1 MDMKLKLI
9 SSMLMALTASSSAV
23 TLPTKYT
30 TPKDIGVINKE
41 RIEYWLEKRGELP
54 ANATAEQRQRAIE
67 NYVNIQSLKEQK
79 LPAAI
84 SKQMYIGERTPTK
97 GALTVKGVK
106 VLEKQRQSAN
116 SEQTTTVKVLALLVD
131 FPDLKHDNNRLT
143 ASDTSMYYDDYPVEH
158 YNDLLFST
166 SGYEG
171 PAGQT
176 IESAYQFYQQESG
189 GSLFFTG
196 QVNGWI
202 TADNNA
208 AHYGGNDENGDDQDV
223 QALVLEAVTKAVSEL
238 NIDLAE
244 FDNTDLFDVDTD
256 GNVNEPDGIIDHVML
271 FHSSVGEEAGGGVL
285 AEDAIWSHRFFVF
298 DPDTQKPVP
307 VPGSDI
313 LLYGYTINP
322 IDAATGVVVH
332 EFGHD
337 LGLPDEYDTA
347 NGLLGSPVGDWSVM
361 ASGSWV
367 GTPAGTRPVG
377 FSAYARDELQRVY
390 QGNWIDQLTIDIA
403 DLESQSINLVE
414 AINHDDDVNQIKVLL
429 PNEQEEFAA
438 PFAGDYQYYSNN
450 GNLLNNQM
458 TFSVS
463 VPSEAPQ
470 LQMMARWEIE
480 VDYDYAQVLVNG
492 EPLAGNHTK
501 VTNQFHPEVTN
512 FITGSSSNVDGAQG
526 DNAWVPLTFDLTAYA
541 GIDVEVVISYV
552 TDEAVGGFGIAV
564 DDINVTSGSA
574 TVYSD
579 DAETAD
585 VATLTGFVRIG
596 DKRDKQPH
604 NYYIQLR
611 SHTGTDA
618 ELGDSDY
625 DAGVLV
631 WYRDQ
636 NIRNNRVN
644 AHPGEVFIGVVD
656 ADQNP
661 IIRSG
666 SLSGTGTQIR
676 DAAFSQFQQSSLT
689 GDNHLSAN
697 AVFSDKNDYSF
708 AHQPE
713 SGIDLP
719 VYGLRMEVT
728 SQSADSSSATIE
740 LSNEGAA
747 HIRNVHDGLTV
758 ELSLADVQIKAES
771 VVTWN
776 LGDGTELTGTT
787 VQHTY
792 AAAGDFDVSVS
803 FETDAG
809 ITTLEKPL
817 KVGEKVAGS
826 ISATSNG
833 LNVSFE
839 ASLTGGEGNLTYRWQ
854 FGDGSDLSKSV
865 SPDHEYE
872 AAGTYQVTLTVTD
885 QTAQSY
891 SFTTEVVLAEALNVT
906 VTRTVNNLNATFG
919 ITVSGGDENYTY
931 AWDFGDGNTSSLAQ
945 PTHTYANAGTYNVS
959 VTVTDGNGVT
969 GSASTTVV
977 ATSAVVTPPSSSSG
991 GSGGGS
997 LGYFL
1002 FIVALITGYRRIKN

>member
-1 MDMKLKLI
+1 MKLKLI
-9 SSMLMALTASSSAV
+9 STLLMTLAASSSAA
-23 TLPTKYT
+23 TLPTKHT

-54 ANATAEQRQRAIE
+54 TNATPEQRQRAIA
-67 NYVNIQSLKEQK
+67 NYVNLQSLKEHK

-84 SKQMYIGERTPTK
+84 SKQLYINERTPTK

-143 ASDTSMYYDDYPVEH
+143 ASDTSMYYDEYPVAH

-166 SGYEG
+166 SGYAG
-171 PAGQT
+171 PSGQS

-196 QVNGWI
+196 QANGWI

-244 FDNTDLFDVDTD
+244 YDNTDLFDVDGD

-298 DPDTQKPVP
+298 DPVSQEPVP

-313 LLYGYTINP
+313 KLYGYTINP

-367 GTPAGTRPVG
+367 GSPAGTRPVG

-390 QGNWIDQLTIDIA
+390 QGNWIDQLTIDLT
-403 DLESQSINLVE
+403 DLDTQTINLVE
-414 AINHDDDVNQIKVLL
+414 AINHDGDVNQVKVLL
-429 PNEQEEFAA
+429 PNEQVEFAA
-438 PFAGDYQYYSNN
+438 PFAGDYQYYSNS
-450 GNLLNNQM
+450 GHQLNHQM

-463 VPSEAPQ
+463 VPSDTPQ
-470 LQMMARWEIE
+470 LEFMARWEIE
-480 VDYDYAQVLVNG
+480 VDYDYAQVLING
-492 EPLAGNHTK
+492 EQIAGSHTK
-501 VTNQFHPEVTN
+501 VSNQFHPAVTN
-512 FITGSSSNVDGAQG
+512 FITGLSSDVAEAQG
-526 DNAWVPLTFDLTAYA
+526 DDAWVQLTFDLVDYA
-541 GIDVEVVISYV
+541 GSDVNVTIAYV
-552 TDEAVGGFGIAV
+552 TDEAAGGFGIAV
-564 DDINVTSGSA
+564 DDIKVTSGS
-574 TVYSD
+574 TVAYSD

-585 VATLTGFVRIG
+585 VATLTGFTRMG
-596 DKRDKQPH
+596 DKIDALPH

-618 ELGDSDY
+618 KLGDSDY

-631 WYRDQ
+631 WYRNQ
-636 NIRNNRVN
+636 NVRNNRVN

-661 IIRSG
+661 IVRSG
-666 SLSGTGTQIR
+666 RLSGTGTQIR

-697 AVFSDKNDYSF
+697 SVFSDKNNYSF

-719 VYGLRMEVT
+719 IYGLRMEVT

-740 LSNEGAA
+740 LSNDGAA
-747 HIRNVHDGLTV
+747 NIRNVQDGLTV
-758 ELSLADVQIKAES
+758 ELSLADVQTKAGS
-771 VVTWN
+771 VVTWTM
-776 LGDGTELTGTT
+776 GDGTELTGAT

-792 AAAGDFDVSVS
+792 AAAGDFDVSVDY
-803 FETDAG
+803 ETDAG
-809 ITTLEKPL
+809 SSTLEKPL

-826 ISATSNG
+826 INATING
-833 LNVSFE
+833 LNVSFD
-839 ASLTGGEGNLTYRWQ
+839 ADLTGGEGSLTYRWQ

-865 SPDHEYE
+865 SADHDYE
-872 AAGTYQVTLTVTD
+872 TAGTYQVTLTVTD

-891 SFTTEVVLAEALNVT
+891 SFTTEVVLAEALNVE

-931 AWDFGDGNTSSLAQ
+931 AWDFGDGNTSTLAQ

-959 VTVTDGNGVT
+959 VTVTDGNGVA
-969 GSASTTVV
+969 GSASTTLI
-977 ATSAVVTPPSSSSG
+977 ATSPVVTPPSSKSG

-1002 FIVALITGYRRIKN
+1002 FIVAMITGYRRIKN